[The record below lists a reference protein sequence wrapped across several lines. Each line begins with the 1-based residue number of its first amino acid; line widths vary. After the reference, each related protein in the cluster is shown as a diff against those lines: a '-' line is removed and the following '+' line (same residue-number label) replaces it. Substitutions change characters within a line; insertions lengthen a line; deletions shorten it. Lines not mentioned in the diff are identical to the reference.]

1 MAADLHPAA
10 PHHLPFF
17 ITAPGETDLLF
28 GITAVLLV
36 ASVLGFGALLLT
48 IHSLPERIAH
58 HSKKVQMDIVAVL
71 CLLALFSHI
80 HAFWVAALLLALI
93 DLPDIG
99 APVSRAVHALERM
112 AGSGPRPSRDAG
124 TEAPDA

>member
-28 GITAVLLV
+28 GVTAVLLV
-36 ASVLGFGALLLT
+36 GSVLGVGALFLT
-48 IHSLPERIAH
+48 IHSLPERMAH

-93 DLPDIG
+93 DLPDI
-99 APVSRAVHALERM
+99 ATPVGRIIHALERM
-112 AGSGPRPSRDAG
+112 AGIGRRSARD
-124 TEAPDA
+124 TETPDA